1 MAHSVPAG
9 NNKELGAPWI
19 DTAQAEI
26 GQTEVKGTKAN
37 PRILEYFKAS
47 KFWGGLMILV
57 RRMLGADL
65 LLHGYCSDMGSFHRK
80 MHFAPK
86 NG

>member
-47 KFWGGLMILV
+47 KFWGG
-57 RRMLGADL
+57 
-65 LLHGYCSDMGSFHRK
+65 
-80 MHFAPK
+80 
-86 NG
+86 